1 MRRWTTSCAGALLAL
16 VPACVPV
23 GSDDQSGLVAGLVAL
38 ASDAAN
44 AGGVGVAPVQNDR
57 APITGEI
64 LAGELTTSGYSLF
77 ELGPGK
83 AGDAWSVRATSA
95 ADGGFLIVLFDERY
109 NLLQRQ
115 VLGQQSPLQHVLR
128 RDTAL
133 VHVGIG
139 ALTRSSGSFRLE
151 VSQTPGSV
159 IPGSQAQRVYVNFA
173 GGSGIAVHARRD
185 LAFGP
190 FDAAALGEAYAGQ
203 TVAMRAAIL
212 ATLRADYAGYN
223 VTVTSSDE
231 GPPPAPY
238 ATIHVGGSDL
248 RLLGLAD
255 NVDEYN
261 RDAGQT
267 AVVYAEAFADFAV
280 MELTAAEMAQMI
292 GNTASHELGHL
303 LGLYHAAAPADVM
316 DTTGTAWDLTRD
328 QTFTRSALEASVFPY
343 GYEDSPTRLADAVG
357 IDPAAKM
364 RVVARPIGDSA
375 RARSLQ
381 KMIHDAWPSRCGTCL
396 HLDD

>member
-1 MRRWTTSCAGALLAL
+1 MRRWTIGSMGALLAL
-16 VPACVPV
+16 LPACVPQA
-23 GSDDQSGLVAGLVAL
+23 GSDSPEGVVAGLVAI
-38 ASDAAN
+38 ASDAN
-44 AGGVGVAPVQNDR
+44 TAGTGATPVQSDR

-64 LAGELTTSGYSLF
+64 LAGELATSGYSLF
-77 ELGPGK
+77 DLGPSK
-83 AGDAWSVRATSA
+83 AGDNWSVRATSA

-115 VLGQQSPLQHVLR
+115 VLGQQSPLEHILR
-128 RDTAL
+128 HDTAL
-133 VHVGIG
+133 VHVGVA
-139 ALTRSSGSFRLE
+139 ALTRSSGTFRLE
-151 VSQTPGSV
+151 VSQTPDTPLPV
-159 IPGSQAQRVYVNFA
+159 SQAQRVYVNFE

-185 LAFGP
+185 LAFAP
-190 FDAAALGEAYAGQ
+190 FDAAVLGEAYAGE
-203 TVAMRAAIL
+203 TAAMKAVIL
-212 ATLRADYAGYN
+212 ATLQADYAGYN

-231 GPPPAPY
+231 GPPAAPY
-238 ATIHVGGSDL
+238 ATIHVGGNDL

-280 MELTAAEMAQMI
+280 MELTPTEMAQMI
-292 GNTASHELGHL
+292 GNTTSHELGHL
-303 LGLYHAAAPADVM
+303 LGLYHTAAAEDVM
-316 DTTGTAWDLTRD
+316 DTTGSAWDLTRD
-328 QTFTRSALEASVFPY
+328 QIFTRAELEASVFPY

-364 RVVARPIGDSA
+364 RVVARPRGDSA

-381 KMIHDAWPSRCGTCL
+381 KLIHEAWHSRCGTCL